1 MTSLQLAQ
9 RALSFTK
16 LPTDPANISANEAA
30 TIVGAIN
37 AGMSRYY
44 ISAPS
49 GRKTTTVT
57 AYIKAPEP
65 VNIGLTKGSYD
76 TTGLNYGVEDRMG
89 DTILVA
95 DRKIRLAIGTKLR
108 EPWPLETGTYAGTL
122 YDDAV
127 PLYAPVRRIEG
138 YVIYDERYR
147 LPFLADS
154 PVREDEIV
162 VPRRSGSPAFFSIE
176 SLGDAVGGSARALVR
191 LYPAPSQASTIRFS
205 ASIEAQTFTIANLSD
220 PVAVYSSPMDIEA
233 FIVPLIASELALTQ
247 YWQDGVSRE
256 LAIGKGKETEAFL
269 RTYHEP
275 TGPSMSRALTPI
287 GF

>member
-16 LPTDPANISANEAA
+16 LPTDPATISANEAA

-49 GRKTTTVT
+49 GRKTTPVT
-57 AYIKAPEP
+57 AFIKPPQP
-65 VNIGLTKGSYD
+65 VNIGLTRGSYEV
-76 TTGLNYGVEDRMG
+76 TGLNLGTDDRMG
-89 DTILVA
+89 DTIDVA

-108 EPWPLETGTYAGTL
+108 EPWPLETGTYSGTL

-127 PLYAPVRRIEG
+127 PLYTPVRRIEG

-147 LPFLADS
+147 LPFLADT
-154 PVREDEIV
+154 PVREDEVV

-176 SLGDAVGGSARALVR
+176 SLGDAGGGTARALVR

-205 ASIEAQTFTIANLSD
+205 ASIEAQTFTISDLSNA
-220 PVAVYSSPMDIEA
+220 VAVYARPMDVEA
-233 FIVPLIASELALTQ
+233 FVVPLISSELALTQ

-256 LAIGKGKETEAFL
+256 LAIAKGKETEAFL

-275 TGPSMSRALTPI
+275 TGPSMSRAITPI